1 MPNLETICSALNR
14 AKIPIESTE
23 AFFITPEL
31 QDFFLYSGKQ
41 RPEMYLSE
49 SVRNGISSFHK
60 YCSQPELSNGLDDLR
75 NDIETG
81 AIKRIVEK
89 YENMKGDY
97 LFISSSAH

>member
-1 MPNLETICSALNR
+1 
-14 AKIPIESTE
+14 
-23 AFFITPEL
+23 
-31 QDFFLYSGKQ
+31 
-41 RPEMYLSE
+41 MYLSE

-60 YCSQPELSNGLDDLR
+60 YCPQPELSNGLDDLR

-81 AIKRIVEK
+81 AIKKIVEK